1 MANSRWPGWAE
12 KTLDER
18 TSMLLASGALTPA
31 DLSVLRADVSEALSS
46 ANQRIENVIGIHAL
60 PWAVATNFRVNGE
73 DVLVPMAIE
82 EPSVVAAASHSA
94 KLVRR
99 SGGFSAESTAHLM
112 RGQIQLVDCPEGDGA
127 ERRLLDERE
136 RLLDLAAS
144 SHPSLIARG
153 GGPRDL
159 VVRRVGPMLVVE
171 LLVDTRN
178 AMGANLINTMV
189 EGLAP
194 IVERIAGGRALL
206 RILSNYADTCLGRAS
221 CVVDPNVLARP
232 GRPGTR
238 IRDDVVVAS
247 RFAEEDVW
255 RAVTHN
261 KGIMNGVDAVVLA
274 TGNDWRA
281 VEAGAHAYAAR
292 NGRYSALATWRVNE
306 RGQLA
311 GQLEMPLALGTAGAA
326 IRAQP
331 TAPIA
336 LKLMGEPS
344 ARRLAEIVAAVGLG
358 QNLAALLALVTDGIQ
373 RGHMRLHARSEALV
387 TGAAAG
393 EDC

>member
-171 LLVDTRN
+171 LLVDTAN
-178 AMGANLINTMV
+178 AMGANLINSMM
-189 EGLAP
+189 EDLAP
-194 IVERIAGGRALL
+194 IVERIAGARALL

-232 GRPGTR
+232 GSPGTQ
-238 IRDDVVVAS
+238 IRDDVVTAS
-247 RFAEEDVW
+247 RFAEQDVR

-292 NGRYSALATWRVNE
+292 NGRYSALATWRVNG
-306 RGQLA
+306 RGQLV

-331 TAPIA
+331 TAPVA
-336 LKLMGEPS
+336 LRLMGEPS

-373 RGHMRLHARSEALV
+373 RGHMRLHARSAALV
-387 TGAAAG
+387 TGAWAG
-393 EDC
+393 EDR